1 MTERVVRPVG
11 RGFLFL
17 DSHPA
22 GCARVVREMA
32 TEVGQSEQRSAG
44 SPERR
49 TALVIGSSSGYGLAT
64 TIAGLARFGI
74 DGIGVCFEKAATARR
89 TASAGWYRTAETA
102 ALAAELG

>member
-1 MTERVVRPVG
+1 MTERVVKPVG

-22 GCARVVREMA
+22 GCARVVRDMA
-32 TEVGQSEQRSAG
+32 AEAPSRPAA
-44 SPERR
+44 ERR

-74 DGIGVCFEKAATARR
+74 DGIGVCFEKAAT
-89 TASAGWYRTAETA
+89 
-102 ALAAELG
+102 